1 MKSFIALLLLS
12 LVCVYARAPLHLTT
26 TPDVI
31 ENSYIVVLNDNVT
44 IDLREEHISRVSMVG
59 TFSIAAQWSLVLNGY
74 SATMSR
80 EVLEQVLN
88 DPIVSFVEQEH
99 MFYAV
104 QSQTTQTLPN
114 PTGLWGLSR
123 ISKRALPNNSQYIYF
138 TTAGSGVD
146 AYIVDTGLYAAHSE
160 FTGRTAAGQTFVSD
174 PSYPG
179 TADGNG
185 HGTHVGSTIGGTI
198 YGVAKS
204 VTLIA
209 SKVLT
214 SAGSGSTT
222 GVISGVEFVTSNR
235 AARGNRPSVANLS
248 LGGSASTALDNAVN
262 NAVTAGSV
270 FVVAAGN
277 ENQNACNVSPARA
290 ANAITV
296 GATTNTDA
304 RSSFSNFGTCVGV
317 FAPGSN
323 ILGAWIG
330 STTATNTIS
339 GTSMASPH
347 VAGGVALFLGQSSTK
362 TAAAARSYIINSATS
377 GVVTSPGTGSPNLL
391 LYTLAPIS

>member
-12 LVCVYARAPLHLTT
+12 IVCVYGRAPLHLTQ
-26 TPDVI
+26 DVI

-44 IDLREEHISRVSMVG
+44 ASLREEHISRVSMVG
-59 TFSIAAQWSLVLNGY
+59 TFSIAAKWEVVLNGY

-80 EVLEQVLN
+80 EVLEEVLN
-88 DPIVSFVEQEH
+88 DPIVSFVEQDH
-99 MFYAV
+99 LMYAI
-104 QSQTTQTLPN
+104 QSQSTQNLGGN
-114 PTGLWGLSR
+114 AAGLWGLAR
-123 ISKRALPNNSQYIYF
+123 IWQRTVSSTTQYTYF
-138 TTAGSGVD
+138 TSAGSGVD
-146 AYIVDTGLYAAHSE
+146 AYIVDTGIYAAHTE
-160 FTGRTAAGQTFVSD
+160 FTGRTATGNSFVSD

-185 HGTHVGSTIGGTI
+185 HGTHVASTVAGTT

-204 VTLIA
+204 ATLIPV
-209 SKVLT
+209 KVL
-214 SAGSGSTT
+214 SSSGSGSTT
-222 GVISGVEFVTSNR
+222 GVVSGVEWVATNR

-296 GATTNTDA
+296 GATTNTNA
-304 RSSFSNFGTCVGV
+304 RSSFSNFGTCVTV

-330 STTATNTIS
+330 GTSATNTIS

-347 VAGGVALFLGQSSTK
+347 VAGGAALFLGQSSTK
-362 TAAAARSYIINSATS
+362 TTAATRSYIVNSATS

-391 LYTLAPIS
+391 LFTLAAIN

>member
-12 LVCVYARAPLHLTT
+12 IVCVYGRAPLHLTQ
-26 TPDVI
+26 DVI

-44 IDLREEHISRVSMVG
+44 ASLREEHISRVSMVG
-59 TFSIAAQWSLVLNGY
+59 TFSIGAKWEVVLNGY

-80 EVLEQVLN
+80 EVLEEVLN
-88 DPIVSFVEQEH
+88 DPIVSFVEQDH
-99 MFYAV
+99 LMYAV
-104 QSQTTQTLPN
+104 QSQSTQQLGN
-114 PTGLWGLSR
+114 NAAGLWGLAR
-123 ISKRALPNNSQYIYF
+123 IWQRTVASTTQYTYF
-138 TTAGSGVD
+138 TSAGSGVD
-146 AYIVDTGLYAAHSE
+146 AYIVDTGLYAAHTE
-160 FTGRTAAGQTFVSD
+160 FTGRTATGSNFVSD

-185 HGTHVGSTIGGTI
+185 HGTHVASTVAGTT
-198 YGVAKS
+198 YGVAKQA
-204 VTLIA
+204 TLIPV
-209 SKVLT
+209 KVLSST
-214 SAGSGSTT
+214 GSGSTA
-222 GVISGVEFVTSNR
+222 GVVSGVEWVATSR
-235 AARGNRPSVANLS
+235 SSRGNRPSVANLS

-296 GATTNTDA
+296 GATTNTNA
-304 RSSFSNFGTCVGV
+304 RASFSNFGTCVTV
-317 FAPGSN
+317 FGPGAN

-330 STTATNTIS
+330 GTSATNTIS

-347 VAGGVALFLGQSSTK
+347 VAGGVALFLGASSTK
-362 TAAAARSYIINSATS
+362 TTAAARAYITGSATS

-391 LYTLAPIS
+391 LFTLAPVS